1 MMAKTQVWAHRGASG
16 WDVQYAPEN
25 TMPAFEKAEQMGA
38 DGIELDVQLTK
49 DGEIVICHDE
59 RIDRTSDGSGWLKDY
74 TLTELRRFSFS
85 KTHPEYGVVAI
96 PTLEEFFA
104 FLQGNNL
111 IANIELKT
119 GVIYYDGLEEKTVSL
134 ARRMGVEQRIIYSSF
149 NHYSLQK
156 LKQIDPD
163 AKIGLL
169 CGENIIDVPEYPKR
183 LCAMAVHPA
192 FRTLANAYIRQ
203 CHDHGLAV
211 HTWTV
216 DVKSDMK
223 HLCDVGIDA
232 FITDCPDSGRRV
244 ADGDMS
250 WKRIPQE
257 EKSPLP

>member
-1 MMAKTQVWAHRGASG
+1 MAKTQVWAHRGASG
-16 WDVQYAPEN
+16 WDTQYAPEN
-25 TMPAFEKAEQMGA
+25 TMPAFEKAAQMGA
-38 DGIELDVQLTK
+38 DGIELDVQLTR

-59 RIDRTSDGSGWLKDY
+59 RIDRTSDGSGWIKDY
-74 TLTELRRFSFS
+74 TLAEIKKFSFS
-85 KTHPEYGVVAI
+85 KTHPEYGVVPI
-96 PTLEEFFA
+96 PTLEEFLA
-104 FLQGNNL
+104 FLQENDL
-111 IANIELKT
+111 IVNIELKT
-119 GVIYYDGLEEKTVSL
+119 GVIYYDGLEEKTVNL

-169 CGENIIDVPEYPKR
+169 CGDAFIDVPDYPKR
-183 LCAMAVHPA
+183 LHAMAVHPA
-192 FRTLANAYIRQ
+192 FRTLTDEYIRQ
-203 CHDHGLAV
+203 CHDCGLLV

-250 WKRIPQE
+250 WKR
-257 EKSPLP
+257 